1 MRKIFIAMLLACI
14 TLFSCNTNTPEDY
27 FGKAALNCNLLYGF
41 AGYELKRDLGSPSE
55 KLIDEKTL
63 ATAPMK
69 RAEVV
74 KNKITTLEEN
84 FEKVKSLGSN
94 AEADE
99 MLKASK
105 ALYEYVLPVYKN
117 EYQQLAALYDN
128 AAAADKIK
136 AMEKSINEKYE
147 PNFLKLYD
155 AVWQAGKVYASKN
168 GIKVQEVNPSPS
180 GN

>member
-84 FEKVKSLGSN
+84 FEKVN
-94 AEADE
+94 T
-99 MLKASK
+99 
-105 ALYEYVLPVYKN
+105 
-117 EYQQLAALYDN
+117 
-128 AAAADKIK
+128 
-136 AMEKSINEKYE
+136 
-147 PNFLKLYD
+147 
-155 AVWQAGKVYASKN
+155 
-168 GIKVQEVNPSPS
+168 
-180 GN
+180 